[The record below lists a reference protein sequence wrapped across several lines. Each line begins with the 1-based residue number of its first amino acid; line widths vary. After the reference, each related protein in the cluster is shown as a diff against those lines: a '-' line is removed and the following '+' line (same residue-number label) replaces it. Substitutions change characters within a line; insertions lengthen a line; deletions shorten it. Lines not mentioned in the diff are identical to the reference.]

1 LHYKKNI
8 DRRKFF
14 NTRKTNLLAHSKGII
29 KMTESIY
36 KQNGYE
42 NRKDYLECLAD
53 DFGIDFQIVV
63 NMAQILG
70 QDEDFDGLITA
81 LEDNGSFE

>member
-1 LHYKKNI
+1 
-8 DRRKFF
+8 
-14 NTRKTNLLAHSKGII
+14 
-29 KMTESIY
+29 MTESIY

-42 NRKDYLECLAD
+42 NRKDYLTCLAD

-70 QDEDFDGLITA
+70 PDEDFDGLVTA
-81 LEDNGSFE
+81 LEDNGNFD